1 MIRRPPRSTL
11 FPYTTLFR
19 SRGPRMVRIWG
30 SRLFTVVT
38 VAVAVGSACR
48 DATNPRAGAD
58 LTSAVG
64 SLIVSTSTTGT
75 ALDPDGYTVTVDGT
89 QAQAIATNGS
99 VTFDGLVAGPH
110 AVQLSGV
117 ADNCTGSGADPG
129 IVS

>member
-1 MIRRPPRSTL
+1 
-11 FPYTTLFR
+11 
-19 SRGPRMVRIWG
+19 MVRIWG

-58 LTSAVG
+58 VTLSVG

-89 QAQAIATNGS
+89 QSQPIGDNAS
-99 VTFDGLVAGPH
+99 VTFADLEIGRATCRDRGEVEKCAVSGTNNEMISEHAGE
-110 AVQLSGV
+110 AARTQF
-117 ADNCTGSGADPG
+117 
-129 IVS
+129 